1 LGARTESGAEV
12 AAWDKAQN
20 TYHSQILFPRSIL
33 RYQATLGSTSPSIT
47 NSSEIHLFIV
57 CTSRHCGPS
66 HTVATE
72 GRLRVHRTHI
82 PIMLVLQPHMTV
94 SRSSIHSSPARQA
107 GESSSRCFW
116 RLIIML
122 AQYDIDDCW
131 LTCAVCVERE
141 ERRKGRGY
149 IELIIPTGN
158 CTVLSS
164 HASPL
169 LSHRLPTALSPS
181 PCLLSTD
188 CPQKGPRQTCR
199 WPQKTLLP
207 SWIVCIFSEPSFFF
221 DIYLASSSRGICS
234 G

>member
-1 LGARTESGAEV
+1 MGLEGEREMVAVGGRRRKSILVVVVVVVVVFAEMGSEDDGLGGRGARRVVVVEEGGDVHGGSGGGGWWWLGARTESGAEV

-122 AQYDIDDCW
+122 AQ
-131 LTCAVCVERE
+131 
-141 ERRKGRGY
+141 
-149 IELIIPTGN
+149 IPN
-158 CTVLSS
+158 
-164 HASPL
+164 
-169 LSHRLPTALSPS
+169 R
-181 PCLLSTD
+181 
-188 CPQKGPRQTCR
+188 
-199 WPQKTLLP
+199 
-207 SWIVCIFSEPSFFF
+207 
-221 DIYLASSSRGICS
+221 
-234 G
+234 